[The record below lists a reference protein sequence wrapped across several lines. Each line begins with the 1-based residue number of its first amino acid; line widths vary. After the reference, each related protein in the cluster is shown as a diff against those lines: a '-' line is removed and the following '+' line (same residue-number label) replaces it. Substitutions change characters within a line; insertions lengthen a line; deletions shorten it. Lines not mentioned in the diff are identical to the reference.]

1 MHKKYLERNPE
12 KQQTVGDLITLTAT
26 GGRRI
31 KDIFAITVHALER
44 HLGVSQLAL
53 PADVQTLLFDPFNI
67 QKLKSSLT

>member
-31 KDIFAITVHALER
+31 KDIFAITVHALELY
-44 HLGVSQLAL
+44 LGVSQLAL

-67 QKLKSSLT
+67 QKLKNSLT